1 MNIHKILNVIVKP
14 FRKKRMA
21 KFLKVID
28 PQPNEK
34 ILDVGGTI
42 FNWRLIDYRN
52 EVALLNPIAPT
63 DEDEKL
69 PSNFSFI
76 VGDGTDLKYGDK
88 EYDICFSN
96 SVIEHVGTLEK
107 QKMFAQEI
115 CRVGKRIWV
124 QTPAKSFFFEPHYIT
139 PFVHWLP
146 KRYQKKLLR
155 NFSIFGLIA
164 RPTQQYINDFV
175 DQTRLLTYN
184 EVKDIFPDCIVM
196 KERFLF
202 MTKAYLVVKM
212 PPNKA
217 NAR

>member
-1 MNIHKILNVIVKP
+1 MNIHKILNVIIKP
-14 FRKKRMA
+14 FRTKRMK

-42 FNWRLIDYRN
+42 FNWRLINYKN
-52 EVALLNPIAPT
+52 GVVLLNLVIPT
-63 DEDEKL
+63 VIDEKL
-69 PSNFSFI
+69 PSDFSFV
-76 VGDGTDLKYGDK
+76 VGDGTDLKYSDK

-96 SVIEHVGTLEK
+96 SVIEHVGALEN

-115 CRVGKRIWV
+115 CRVGKRIWI
-124 QTPAKSFFFEPHYIT
+124 QTPAKSFFIEPHYIT
-139 PFVHWLP
+139 PFVHWIP
-146 KRYQKKLLR
+146 NRYQKKLLR
-155 NFSIFGLIA
+155 NFSIWGLIT

-184 EVKDIFPDCIVM
+184 EVKDLFPDCIIK

-202 MTKAYLVVKM
+202 MTKSYLIVKY
-212 PPNKA
+212 NGLGFSDH
-217 NAR
+217 